1 MKITP
6 YKLVNFASVQFLN
19 RVHKITFIPKSFV
32 CFLEN
37 VCSSILGKKVHFEYE
52 KKSKTFIAT
61 EREKRRYFSNA
72 ERGFWLYRNG
82 IEARSNFIF
91 QSYCLQ
97 NLTFRSGDVI
107 VDCGANSGDLSM
119 KIYDMCE
126 SIEYIGIEPSPR
138 DYEMLTKNINNQ
150 NSHLL
155 QKALGNTND
164 SLKFYICSE
173 KGDSSLVEPPSYSNV
188 IDVDVVTLESLL
200 DSLNIEKVKLIKIEA
215 EGFEPEI
222 LEGAQSILRNVEY
235 IAVDGGYER
244 GKDCEQT
251 LTTATNFLVQN
262 NFEMVDIY
270 FPWYRALFRNKSFL
284 QDE

>member
-6 YKLVNFASVQFLN
+6 YKIVNFACARFLN
-19 RVHKITFIPKSFV
+19 RVHKIAFIPKSFV
-32 CFLEN
+32 CFIEN
-37 VCSSILGKKVHFEYE
+37 VCSYMLGKKVHFEYE
-52 KKSKTFIAT
+52 KKSKTFVAT
-61 EREKRRYFSNA
+61 EGEKKRYFSNA

-82 IEARSNFIF
+82 IETRSDFIF

-97 NLTFRSGDVI
+97 NLTLRTGDVI

-119 KIYDMCE
+119 KLYDICE
-126 SIEYIGIEPSPR
+126 SIEYIGIEPSPP
-138 DYEMLTKNINNQ
+138 DYEVLTKNINNQ
-150 NSHLL
+150 NSNLL
-155 QKALGNTND
+155 QIALGNTND
-164 SLKFYICSE
+164 SLKFYVCSE
-173 KGDSSLVEPPSYSNV
+173 KGDSSLVEPSSYSDV
-188 IDVDVVTLESLL
+188 INVDVVTLESLFR
-200 DSLNIEKVKLIKIEA
+200 SLNIEKVKLIKIEA

-222 LEGAQSILRNVEY
+222 LEGAQGILHNIEY

-251 LTTATNFLVQN
+251 LTTCTNFLLHN

-270 FPWYRALFRNKSFL
+270 FPWYRALFRNKLFL